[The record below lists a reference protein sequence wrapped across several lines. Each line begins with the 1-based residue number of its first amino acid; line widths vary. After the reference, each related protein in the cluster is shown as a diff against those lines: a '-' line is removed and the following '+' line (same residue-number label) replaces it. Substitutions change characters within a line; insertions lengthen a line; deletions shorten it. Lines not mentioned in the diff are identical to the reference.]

1 MAATLEV
8 VAHWDGGYRCHLP
21 VRQFEIV
28 VDEPAS
34 AGGGDSGPMPTEVFL
49 ASLAS
54 CFTLSLYH
62 AARKRS
68 IELPD
73 LSVKVTGRYKGLRF
87 EHITVEAT
95 SSLPSEQLQ
104 ALIEP
109 AIRTCYV
116 SQTLKE
122 QPEIAYV
129 VSSGPDDRT
138 GETGT
143 ADTGISVTPG
153 IPPPPS

>member
-28 VDEPAS
+28 VDEPAG
-34 AGGGDSGPMPTEVFL
+34 AGGTDSGPMPTELFL

-68 IELPD
+68 IVLPD
-73 LSVKVTGRYKGLRF
+73 LSVRVSGRYKGLRF
-87 EHITVEAT
+87 EHITVEA
-95 SSLPSEQLQ
+95 
-104 ALIEP
+104 
-109 AIRTCYV
+109 
-116 SQTLKE
+116 
-122 QPEIAYV
+122 
-129 VSSGPDDRT
+129 SSGVGRRHAPVALAGTDRRSAT
-138 GETGT
+138 RPALPGP
-143 ADTGISVTPG
+143 ADPRT
-153 IPPPPS
+153 

>member
-34 AGGGDSGPMPTEVFL
+34 AGGSNSGPMPTEVFL

-87 EHITVEAT
+87 EHITVEA
-95 SSLPSEQLQ
+95 SSTLPREQLQ
-104 ALIEP
+104 ALVEP

-122 QPEIAYV
+122 RPEIAYE
-129 VSSGPDDRT
+129 VSESPVDPAGDAP
-138 GETGT
+138 E
-143 ADTGISVTPG
+143 SPVTP
-153 IPPPPS
+153 PEA